1 MSRISS
7 CLIYAIEPPAA
18 RLREYQV
25 EDIPQLHGADS
36 LGRRPV
42 PEAPVFRRARIPDHH
57 ADPMPIGAPKGLG
70 IIRYTRGRATAF
82 FGGVRGVRTL
92 LHNGRSLGGW

>member
-42 PEAPVFRRARIPDHH
+42 PEAPVLRSARIPDYY
-57 ADPMPIGAPKGLG
+57 ANPVPGGTPKGLS
-70 IIRYTRGRATAF
+70 IIRKIRGK
-82 FGGVRGVRTL
+82 
-92 LHNGRSLGGW
+92 